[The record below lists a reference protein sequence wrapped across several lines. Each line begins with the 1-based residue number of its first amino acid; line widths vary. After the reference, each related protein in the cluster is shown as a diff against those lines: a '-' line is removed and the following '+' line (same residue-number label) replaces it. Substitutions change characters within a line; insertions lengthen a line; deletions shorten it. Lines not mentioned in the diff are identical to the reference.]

1 MSFRSRTTVKHATN
15 LQPFLHRLTA
25 KSNKEIHFKH
35 TLNWRSFLQEV
46 TGAKSNSETENTGAE
61 NESDWESIDGEDD
74 SDTESTEAE
83 LESSPGTKAAGEPEP
98 LSLVNTSIL
107 TASKLIYTE
116 AIAVFYKSNIISID
130 AQFCPYEALESPKTT
145 DLSLATQV
153 VTKVDLS
160 KMSQN
165 SKKGEF
171 VPVEFNA
178 VRVAMVAIPAIFPK
192 LRLSKFFMYVN
203 R

>member
-1 MSFRSRTTVKHATN
+1 M
-15 LQPFLHRLTA
+15 
-25 KSNKEIHFKH
+25 
-35 TLNWRSFLQEV
+35 
-46 TGAKSNSETENTGAE
+46 
-61 NESDWESIDGEDD
+61 
-74 SDTESTEAE
+74 
-83 LESSPGTKAAGEPEP
+83 
-98 LSLVNTSIL
+98 

-116 AIAVFYKSNIISID
+116 AIAVFYKSNIITVD
-130 AQFCPYEALESPKTT
+130 AKFCPYDALESPKAT

-165 SKKGEF
+165 SNKGEF
-171 VPVEFNA
+171 GPVEFNA
-178 VRVAMVAIPAIFPK
+178 IRVAMVAIPAIFPK